1 MNGWSGFIDKVG
13 GVVGKVG
20 ETVSGLRDKAKDLN
34 QQRLENRA
42 ANMSEDKKQRKTKR
56 LDKRAAKAIGRGNYK
71 KAEKL
76 ASKAQLFDDT
86 PQLTEKEKGERDL
99 NIEKQKIQ
107 QKADNI
113 FNSVRQDA
121 LDAGLDPDKHV
132 ENVKKQVL
140 GSSMGWMGKDL
151 MK

>member
-1 MNGWSGFIDKVG
+1 MNGWSGFMDAIG
-13 GVVGKVG
+13 GLK
-20 ETVSGLRDKAKDLN
+20 DKAKDLN

-56 LDKRAAKAIGRGNYK
+56 LDKRAANAIGRGNYE

-99 NIEKQKIQ
+99 NVEKQKIKQ
-107 QKADNI
+107 RADNT
-113 FNSVRQDA
+113 FNSVKQDA
-121 LDAGLDPDKHV
+121 SDAGLNQEEHV
-132 ENVKKQVL
+132 ADVKKQIL
-140 GSSMGWMGKDL
+140 GSSMGWMYKDL

>member
-1 MNGWSGFIDKVG
+1 MAFKMTGWSGF
-13 GVVGKVG
+13 VGKVG
-20 ETVSGLRDKAKDLN
+20 DKVSQVRDKARELN
-34 QQRLENRA
+34 KQRLENRA

-56 LDKRAAKAIGRGNYK
+56 LDRRAARAIGRGNYE

-76 ASKAQLFDDT
+76 ANKAQLFDDT

-99 NIEKQKIQ
+99 NIEKRKAQR
-107 QKADNI
+107 KADNI

-121 LDAGLDPDKHV
+121 LDAGLDPDEHV
-132 ENVKKQVL
+132 ESVKKQVL